1 MYFHSFDLIQS
12 CDIILY
18 MLINRNIWSLF
29 YVIFIVGILLFFL
42 LSYTKYKDIE
52 KEYHLQYVYFTG
64 MIAQASHSRF
74 IQDEFMLEVLGT
86 QLLKHEQ
93 YKDRVRS
100 TTLFDKL
107 LQKNPTLAGFALVD
121 IQGNFIAASSNVKLS
136 EMPNLL
142 DSDKTKY
149 SFQEALRSEYMVLGR
164 TYYVKTLDQW
174 VIPLRKS
181 IRDEAGNI
189 LGVLITGLVLD
200 NRNSFLNKIS
210 LPQSSVI
217 ALVKDFDQEQKMYR
231 QFANRIDVESLSH
244 KEIYDVPV
252 PLEVYQAVADR
263 VKAKYAL
270 SMQELKETDKIVSFE
285 LVDQWNR
292 NLLMS
297 LTYDKTYNLWVLT
310 QTDFSV
316 VTGTI
321 INSLMLY
328 LLIFILSFI
337 VIYGLFKYIVK
348 LDKIKRDELLFQL
361 RHDSLTQ
368 LPNRDYL
375 YHYWDN
381 WVSKLSKNFDMLF
394 IDLDNF
400 KNINDGFGHKFGD
413 AILVEVAKRLSSFL
427 TKENL
432 VVRQGGDEFIVL
444 MECKDDHKKEKVLSD
459 LIELISQ
466 PYYIDNMEFSIG
478 ASLGTAHY
486 PKDAQN
492 LESLMSLAD
501 TAMYEAKKRKNA
513 FCVFSSEMQNKT
525 LGKVDIEHEL
535 RNAIKNDELWM
546 VYQPQVRSDG
556 TVHGVEAL
564 VRWKNEKLGFIP
576 PDQFISVA
584 EETGL
589 MPQLGDFIVRRSL
602 EEIKSLQVQLDMQ
615 FQLSINIS
623 VRQLIE
629 VDFLQKLLKQFE
641 ECGVDRS
648 RVTIEITESLFI
660 EDIDYILPLLIAV
673 KEEGIELSLDD
684 FGTGYS
690 SLSMLRKLPI
700 NELKIDKSFVDVIM
714 DSKEDKAMVESIIKM
729 GQNLSMSTLAEGVET
744 QEQADLLRRFG
755 CDIFQGYL
763 FAKPLGKD
771 ELSKFLQGISK

>member
-1 MYFHSFDLIQS
+1 
-12 CDIILY
+12 
-18 MLINRNIWSLF
+18 MLIKKNIWSLF
-29 YVIFIVGILLFFL
+29 YVIFIAGMFFFFL
-42 LSYTKYKDIE
+42 LSYTKYKDIQE
-52 KEYHLQYVYFTG
+52 EYHLKYVYFTG
-64 MIAQASHSRF
+64 MISQASHSRF

-86 QLLKHEQ
+86 QLLNDDQ
-93 YKDRVRS
+93 YKDKLK
-100 TTLFDKL
+100 TTKLFDEL
-107 LQKNPTLAGFALVD
+107 LQKNPTLAGFAFVD
-121 IQGNFIAASSNVKLS
+121 TDGNFVAGSSNIKLAY
-136 EMPNLL
+136 MPNLL
-142 DSDKTKY
+142 KNKLTKHTFQDALKSDK
-149 SFQEALRSEYMVLGR
+149 MVLGR

-181 IRDEAGNI
+181 IQDENGKI
-189 LGVLITGLVLD
+189 LGVLATGLILD
-200 NRNSFLNKIS
+200 NKNSFLNKIN
-210 LPQSSVI
+210 LPGTSVI
-217 ALVKDFDQEQKMYR
+217 ALVKDFDQDQKMYR

-244 KEIYDVPV
+244 KEIYEVPV
-252 PLEVYQAVADR
+252 PYAIYQAVADN
-263 VKAKYAL
+263 VKAKYDL
-270 SMQELKETDKIVSFE
+270 SMQELKETGKIVSFE
-285 LVDQWNR
+285 LVDQWSR

-297 LTYDKTYNLWVLT
+297 LTYDNTYNLWVLV

-316 VTGTI
+316 VTRTI
-321 INSLMLY
+321 INSLLLY
-328 LLIFILSFI
+328 LSIFLLSLII
-337 VIYGLFKYIVK
+337 IYGLFKYIDK

-361 RHDSLTQ
+361 RHDSLTE

-375 YHYWDN
+375 YHNWN
-381 WVSKLSKNFDMLF
+381 SWVSKLSNSFDMLF

-413 AILVEVAKRLSSFL
+413 AILVEVAKRLSSFFGQG
-427 TKENL
+427 NL

-444 MECKDDHKKEKVLSD
+444 MKCIDDDNKEKMLLN

-466 PYYIDNMEFSIG
+466 PYHIDNMEFSIG

-486 PKDAQN
+486 PKDAQS

-525 LGKVDIEHEL
+525 LRKVDIEHEL

-546 VYQPQVRSDG
+546 VYQPQIKSDG
-556 TVHGVEAL
+556 SVHGVEAL
-564 VRWKNEKLGFIP
+564 VRWKNEKLGFVP

-589 MPQLGDFIVRRSL
+589 MPQLGDFIIRRSL
-602 EEIKSLQVQLDMQ
+602 EDIQAVQRE
-615 FQLSINIS
+615 FKVRFKLSINIS

-629 VDFLQKLLKQFE
+629 VDFLQKLTKQFE
-641 ECGVDRS
+641 LCGFDRS
-648 RVTIEITESLFI
+648 SVTIEITENLFI

-673 KEEGIELSLDD
+673 KEQGMELSLDD

-700 NELKIDKSFVDVIM
+700 NELKVDKSFVDVILNSDE
-714 DSKEDKAMVESIIKM
+714 DSAMVKSIIKM
-729 GQNLSMSTLAEGVET
+729 GQTLNMSTLAEGVET
-744 QEQADLLRRFG
+744 QEQAELLRSFG

-763 FAKPLGKD
+763 FAKPLSKD
-771 ELSKFLQGISK
+771 ELSTFLKDSAN

>member
-1 MYFHSFDLIQS
+1 MS
-12 CDIILY
+12 
-18 MLINRNIWSLF
+18 INRNIWSLF
-29 YVIFIVGILLFFL
+29 YVIFIAGILFFLL
-42 LSYTKYKDIE
+42 LSYTKYRDIQE
-52 KEYHLQYVYFTG
+52 EYHLKYVYFTG
-64 MIAQASHSRF
+64 MISEASHSRF
-74 IQDEFMLEVLGT
+74 VQDEFMLEVLGT
-86 QLLKHEQ
+86 QLLKDDQ
-93 YKDRVRS
+93 YKDRLKS
-100 TTLFDKL
+100 TKLFDAL
-107 LQKNPTLAGFALVD
+107 LEKNPTLAGFGLVD
-121 IQGNFIAASSNVKLS
+121 TEGNFVAGSSNIKLS
-136 EMPNLL
+136 NMPNLL
-142 DSDKTKY
+142 KGKLTRN
-149 SFQEALRSEYMVLGR
+149 SFQEALRSDKMVLGR

-181 IRDEAGNI
+181 IRDENENI
-189 LGVLITGLVLD
+189 LGVLTTGLILD
-200 NRNSFLNKIS
+200 NKNSFLNKIN
-210 LPQSSVI
+210 LPDTSVI
-217 ALVKDFDQEQKMYR
+217 ALVKDFDQDQKMYR

-244 KEIYDVPV
+244 KEIYEIPV
-252 PLEVYQAVADR
+252 PYAIYQAVGDK
-263 VKAKYAL
+263 VNEKYGL
-270 SMQELKETDKIVSFE
+270 SMQELRETGKIVSFE
-285 LVDQWNR
+285 VVDQWGR

-297 LTYDKTYNLWVLT
+297 LTYDKTYNLWILV
-310 QTDFSV
+310 QTNFSIV
-316 VTGTI
+316 IESI
-321 INSLMLY
+321 INSLLLY
-328 LLIFILSFI
+328 LLIFLLSFI
-337 VIYGLFKYIVK
+337 IIYGLFRYIDK

-375 YHYWDN
+375 YHYWDD
-381 WVSKLSKNFDMLF
+381 WTSKLSKNFDMLF

-413 AILVEVAKRLSSFL
+413 AILVEVAKRLSTYL
-427 TKENL
+427 GKANL

-444 MECKDDHKKEKVLSD
+444 MKYKDEKSRETALSEI
-459 LIELISQ
+459 IEVISR

-478 ASLGTAHY
+478 ASLGTAQY
-486 PKDAQN
+486 PKDAQE

-525 LGKVDIEHEL
+525 LRKVDIEHEL

-546 VYQPQVRSDG
+546 VYQPQVKSDG

-602 EEIKSLQVQLDMQ
+602 EEIKALQVQLDMQ

-629 VDFLQKLLKQFE
+629 VDFLRKLLKQFE

-700 NELKIDKSFVDVIM
+700 HELKIDKSFVDVMM
-714 DSKEDKAMVESIIKM
+714 DSGEDKAMVKSIIKM
-729 GQNLSMSTLAEGVET
+729 GRNLSMSTLAEGVET
-744 QEQADLLRRFG
+744 QEQAELLRGFG

-763 FAKPLGKD
+763 FAKPLSKD
-771 ELSKFLQGISK
+771 ELSVFLKDSAS